1 MENGQPRFSWPK
13 SPHAAVTIETNRR
26 SVEIGVKQTGG
37 RKIGMTHEPN
47 LETVPP
53 GMLAD
58 AFDALEEGI
67 GIYDADERLVAFNQ
81 RYRDLLGPMSDM
93 VKVGMQWRDLIHG
106 CVQRGVVSEKH
117 ESGADWE
124 EISEQDRD
132 ARARRTEIRQ
142 LDDRFFELS
151 YHPTRSGGFVVTRID
166 VTDRHVAE
174 VLADEREK
182 LLSCILE
189 ANPIPVVMTE
199 AKDGRVVYRSPAA
212 IEMIGDTKFAH
223 ETFVDP
229 NARGEYV
236 AAIRENGKT
245 EDFRTRFRAADGST
259 ISVSLSG
266 VLTEFGGVECVV
278 SSMTDL
284 TEVQEREA
292 LIRSVVEAC
301 PAPVLMAR
309 ATTGELLYQ
318 SPKVSE
324 LFGELSSSSEY
335 WQDPKDRAPF
345 LSQVRKSGEVFE
357 WPGIFVNANGAAFPG
372 AVSARIIEWEG
383 EEVIVSHTR
392 DLTDQKAIEAEL
404 ENQREQM
411 FQNEKMMALGGLMA
425 GVAHELNNPL
435 SVVVGHAMMLQD
447 EVQDPD
453 VLRKTQKISNAAER
467 CAKIVKAFLTMA
479 RHEPVRMEET
489 DINEVVETAV
499 EVASYGAALGPAK
512 IEVSLAPEIVPIC
525 SDADQLTQVVINLVL
540 NASQAIGENEGT
552 IQVVTSCTSLGVEIV
567 VEDDGPGVPEDI
579 RGRVF
584 EPFFTTKGVGNG
596 TGIGLTM
603 CHRIVSAH
611 NGTISLKAS
620 ESGGARFVVT
630 LPANEKTI
638 PKVSEGTD
646 VDVKKKVCRVLVIDD
661 EPDVADLNAEILS
674 RGGFST
680 DVIYNARDVLD
691 KLDGVTYDAV
701 LSDLNMPD
709 IDGRGVYETL
719 AECRPDLAAR
729 TGFLTGDTMGRQSQA
744 FLGESKRPF
753 IEKPV
758 SPKELRAFVTGL
770 ISENAS

>member
-1 MENGQPRFSWPK
+1 
-13 SPHAAVTIETNRR
+13 
-26 SVEIGVKQTGG
+26 
-37 RKIGMTHEPN
+37 MTQDPN

-53 GMLAD
+53 GLLAD

-67 GIYDADERLVAFNQ
+67 AIYDADECLVAFNQ
-81 RYRDLLGPMSDM
+81 QYKDLLGPMSDM
-93 VKVGMQWRDLIHG
+93 VKVGMHWRDLIHG
-106 CVQRGVVSEKH
+106 CVQRGVVPEKH
-117 ESGADWE
+117 DSGVEWE
-124 EISEQDRD
+124 EVSEQDRD
-132 ARARRTEIRQ
+132 ARAKRTEIRQ
-142 LDDRFFELS
+142 QDERFFELS
-151 YHPTRSGGFVVTRID
+151 YHPTRTGGFVVTRTD
-166 VTDRHVAE
+166 VTDRHLAQ
-174 VLADEREK
+174 VLADEREI
-182 LLSCILE
+182 LLSSILE
-189 ANPIPVVMTE
+189 ANPIPVVMAE
-199 AKDGRVVYRSPAA
+199 ANGGRVVYRSPAA
-212 IEMIGDTKFAH
+212 IEMIGDTEYAR

-236 AAIRENGKT
+236 AAIRKNGKM
-245 EDFRTRFRAADGST
+245 EDFRTRFRSADGSI

-266 VLTEFGGVECVV
+266 VLIEFGGVECVV

-284 TEVQEREA
+284 TEMQEREA

-301 PAPVLMAR
+301 PAPILMAR
-309 ATTGELLYQ
+309 ASSGELLYQ

-335 WQDPKDRAPF
+335 WQNPNDRAPF
-345 LSQVRKSGEVFE
+345 LAEVRKSGEVVE
-357 WPGIFVNANGAAFPG
+357 WPGTFLNAKGGVFPG

-404 ENQREQM
+404 EYQREQM

-447 EVQDPD
+447 EVQDYD
-453 VLRKTQKISNAAER
+453 VLRKTQKISKAAER

-479 RHEPVRMEET
+479 RHEPVRMDVT

-499 EVASYGAALGPAK
+499 EVSGYGDALGPAEIK
-512 IEVSLAPEIVPIC
+512 VLLAPEIAPVC
-525 SDADQLTQVVINLVL
+525 VDADQLTQVVINLVL
-540 NASQAIGENEGT
+540 NASQAIGENKGT
-552 IQVVTSCTSLGVEIV
+552 IRVSTASATDGVAIV

-579 RGRVF
+579 RGRIF

-596 TGIGLTM
+596 TGIGLAM

-611 NGTISLKAS
+611 KGTIAVSAP
-620 ESGGARFVVT
+620 ESGGARFAIT
-630 LPANEKTI
+630 LPANGKDT
-638 PKVSEGTD
+638 PKGAEDTD
-646 VDVKKKVCRVLVIDD
+646 VEDKKMLCRVLVIDD

-674 RGGFST
+674 RGGFSAE
-680 DVIYNARDVLD
+680 VVYSARDALD
-691 KLDGVTYDAV
+691 KLDDMTYDAV
-701 LSDLNMPD
+701 LSDLNMPE

-719 AECRPDLAAR
+719 AERRPDLAAR

-744 FLGESKRPF
+744 FLRETKRPY

-758 SPKELRAFVTGL
+758 SPQELRAFVTRL
-770 ISENAS
+770 ISGSAT